1 MKIIR
6 GFKTELNL
14 NDRQRTA
21 CMKHAGA
28 ARFAYNF
35 ALQRKEEAR
44 RVGKKVPTAIDLHRE
59 LNQLKK
65 TEHPWF
71 YEVSKCA
78 PQEALRDADRAY
90 ANRHRQ
96 MEGKKAGTFKGKVG
110 RPRFKS
116 RKRKIGSFRLTGTIR
131 VFERHIQL
139 PRMGRLRLKERGYLP
154 STSAEQKSANAHMCA
169 ERSSARVLSAT
180 VSEHAGRWFVSVQ
193 VEIDVPDPA
202 PATGPAVG
210 VDLGIRTLAT
220 CSDGRTFANPRAL
233 EHAQKS
239 LRRAQRTLAR
249 RQKGSKNREKARHKV
264 ARLHARV
271 ANLRRDA
278 LHQATARIVAR
289 TKPDSERPAVVVLED
304 LNVAGMVKN
313 RRLARA
319 ISDVGMSEFR
329 RQVMYKAAWT
339 GVRVVIAPRFFASS
353 KRCSVCHHCKDTL
366 RLSETTYTCEACGMV
381 MDRDLNAARNLQQL
395 VLSSA
400 ARPSDSAEL
409 IEASPRS

>member
-6 GFKTELNL
+6 GFKTELDL

-21 CMKHAGA
+21 CLKHAGA

-44 RVGKKVPTAIDLHRE
+44 RAGKKIPTAMELHRE
-59 LNQLKK
+59 LNERKK
-65 TEHPWF
+65 GDLAWL

-78 PQEALRDADRAY
+78 PQEALRDADRAFDNHY
-90 ANRHRQ
+90 RRVQAR
-96 MEGKKAGTFKGKVG
+96 KAGTLKGKVG
-110 RPRFKS
+110 YPRFKS
-116 RKRKIGSFRLTGTIR
+116 RKRRIGSFRLTGTIR

-139 PRMGRLRLKERGYLP
+139 PRLGRLRLHERDYLP
-154 STSAEQKSANAHMCA
+154 LISTSQRSEDAHMRA
-169 ERSSARVLSAT
+169 ELRSALVLSAT
-180 VSEHAGRWFVSVQ
+180 VSEHAGRWYVSVQ
-193 VEIDVPDPA
+193 VEMEVPDPA
-202 PATGPAVG
+202 PATGPVIG

-220 CSDGRTFANPRAL
+220 CSDGRIFANPRAL
-233 EHAQKS
+233 EHTQKS

-249 RQKGSKNREKARHKV
+249 RKKGSKNREKARRKV

-289 TKPDSERPAVVVLED
+289 TKPASERPAVVVLED

-329 RQVMYKAAWT
+329 RQVMYKAAWA
-339 GVRVVIAPRFFASS
+339 GVRVLIAPRFFPSS
-353 KRCSVCHHCKDTL
+353 KRCSVCHHHKDTL
-366 RLSETTYTCEACGMV
+366 RLSEETYVCEACGTV
-381 MDRDLNAARNLQQL
+381 MDRDLNAACNLEQL

-400 ARPSDSAEL
+400 
-409 IEASPRS
+409 

>member
-6 GFKTELNL
+6 GFKTELDL

-21 CMKHAGA
+21 CLKYAGA

-44 RVGKKVPTAIDLHRE
+44 LAGEKVPTAIDLHRE
-59 LNQLKK
+59 LNQRKK
-65 TEHPWF
+65 DDLGWL

-78 PQEALRDADRAY
+78 PQEALRNADRAY
-90 ANRHRQ
+90 DNHHRRVKA
-96 MEGKKAGTFKGKVG
+96 KKAGTLKGKVG
-110 RPRFKS
+110 HPRYKS

-139 PRMGRLRLKERGYLP
+139 PRLGRLRLHEGGYLP
-154 STSAEQKSANAHMCA
+154 GDAHMCA
-169 ERSSARVLSAT
+169 ELRSARVLSAT

-193 VEIDVPDPA
+193 VEIEVPDPA

-233 EHAQKS
+233 EHTQKS
-239 LRRAQRTLAR
+239 LRRAQRTLTR
-249 RQKGSKNREKARHKV
+249 RKKGSKNREKARHKV

-271 ANLRRDA
+271 ANLRRNT
-278 LHQATARIVAR
+278 LHQVTAQILAR

-313 RRLARA
+313 RHLARA

-329 RQVMYKAAWT
+329 WQVMYKAAWT
-339 GVRVVIAPRFFASS
+339 GVRVAVASRFFPSS
-353 KRCSVCHHCKDTL
+353 KRCSVCHHHKDTL
-366 RLSETTYTCEACGMV
+366 CLSEETYVCEACGMV
-381 MDRDLNAARNLQQL
+381 MDRDLNAACNLQQL
-395 VLSSA
+395 VLS
-400 ARPSDSAEL
+400 P
-409 IEASPRS
+409 